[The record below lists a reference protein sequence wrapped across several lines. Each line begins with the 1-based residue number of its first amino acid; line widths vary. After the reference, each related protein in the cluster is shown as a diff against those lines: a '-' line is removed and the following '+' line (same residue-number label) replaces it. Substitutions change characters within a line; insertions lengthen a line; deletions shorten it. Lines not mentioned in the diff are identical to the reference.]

1 MKNKNFQILE
11 ISTFLR
17 IVLSVLPVS
26 LDCLFFI
33 GLSVYIIYSASFDQI
48 YLKTIKDIFSKSID
62 ILSKALNTTHST
74 TKNNWMKKKK
84 LYAPLKYAKFQ
95 NFNPFFK

>member
-48 YLKTIKDIFSKSID
+48 YLKTIKDILANPSTYYRKLSTQSIQQQ
-62 ILSKALNTTHST
+62 
-74 TKNNWMKKKK
+74 KNNWMKKKNCMH
-84 LYAPLKYAKFQ
+84 F
-95 NFNPFFK
+95 